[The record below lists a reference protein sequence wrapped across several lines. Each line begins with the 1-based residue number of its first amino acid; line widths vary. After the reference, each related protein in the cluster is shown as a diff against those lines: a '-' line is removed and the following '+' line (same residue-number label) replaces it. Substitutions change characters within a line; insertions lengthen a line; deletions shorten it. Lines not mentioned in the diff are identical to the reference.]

1 MVGIKKFGA
10 YLPQRRLIRSSI
22 ASANAW
28 FEPSLSSLSRG
39 ERTMSS
45 WDEDSITMAVEAAR
59 DMGNLESITQII
71 LASTTHPFS
80 IRQNSVIAAEAL
92 NLKTSVRSADVGGSL
107 RSSTSAILSGL
118 DSSRAN
124 SEDTLILTSDK
135 RVALAGS
142 PTEMLSGDGA
152 AGVVVGKNN
161 VIASYLG
168 SSSLSADFVDQ
179 FRASNERYD
188 YLWEDRWVREE
199 GWLKL
204 IPPTISKAL
213 EKSDVDPSKVDHLI
227 IPSQFPRVA
236 EKIAKICGIEEK
248 ALCETLMNEVGQCG
262 TAHPAILLSLVLSSA
277 KPNQIIVAI
286 GFGQG
291 CDVLVF
297 KTTNEINNYKP
308 LTGVEG
314 WLANRVE
321 ETNYDKFLTF
331 NNLIQRDLGK
341 RAELDRPPALTA
353 QFRNREGVTGF
364 RGGRCKKCETI
375 QYPKSI
381 YCVNPE
387 CRAKDSQ
394 GDYPFSEL
402 KGYVKTFTADHLV
415 FSIDPPSYFG
425 LVEFIGGG
433 RMMVEFADVNN
444 SDFDVGKA
452 VKMRFRIKH
461 LDDRRNT
468 RQYFWKACPVKE

>member
-152 AGVVVGKNN
+152 AGFVVGSGALKS
-161 VIASYLG
+161 VKLEIWL
-168 SSSLSADFVDQ
+168 LI
-179 FRASNERYD
+179 FRCT
-188 YLWEDRWVREE
+188 
-199 GWLKL
+199 
-204 IPPTISKAL
+204 P
-213 EKSDVDPSKVDHLI
+213 
-227 IPSQFPRVA
+227 
-236 EKIAKICGIEEK
+236 
-248 ALCETLMNEVGQCG
+248 
-262 TAHPAILLSLVLSSA
+262 
-277 KPNQIIVAI
+277 
-286 GFGQG
+286 
-291 CDVLVF
+291 
-297 KTTNEINNYKP
+297 
-308 LTGVEG
+308 GVE
-314 WLANRVE
+314 
-321 ETNYDKFLTF
+321 
-331 NNLIQRDLGK
+331 
-341 RAELDRPPALTA
+341 
-353 QFRNREGVTGF
+353 
-364 RGGRCKKCETI
+364 
-375 QYPKSI
+375 
-381 YCVNPE
+381 
-387 CRAKDSQ
+387 
-394 GDYPFSEL
+394 
-402 KGYVKTFTADHLV
+402 HLE
-415 FSIDPPSYFG
+415 SLLRSLHSHG
-425 LVEFIGGG
+425 
-433 RMMVEFADVNN
+433 
-444 SDFDVGKA
+444 
-452 VKMRFRIKH
+452 
-461 LDDRRNT
+461 
-468 RQYFWKACPVKE
+468 